1 MAGDYRRK
9 HVKKFRMYKP
19 TFDDEYVKPKKIGKK
34 PSDGG
39 KRIRKQQETEVIVDR
54 HAKRIRIEDPNC
66 ELDIPFELFFRSL
79 MPRLVGKCQGSCA
92 RKLSQSNKEDYLLI
106 KSNGPTTFLA
116 YGEERTKVG
125 PQYVHFNQKCLKE
138 YLRRKHNV

>member
-66 ELDIPFELFFRSL
+66 EPDIPFELFFRSL
-79 MPRLVGKCQGSCA
+79 VPRLVEKCQGNCGQ
-92 RKLSQSNKEDYLLI
+92 KL
-106 KSNGPTTFLA
+106 
-116 YGEERTKVG
+116 
-125 PQYVHFNQKCLKE
+125 
-138 YLRRKHNV
+138 